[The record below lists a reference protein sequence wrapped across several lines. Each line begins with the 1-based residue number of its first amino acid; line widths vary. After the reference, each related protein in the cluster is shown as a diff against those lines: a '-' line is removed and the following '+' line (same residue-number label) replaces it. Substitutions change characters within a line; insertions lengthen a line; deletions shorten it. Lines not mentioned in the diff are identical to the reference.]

1 MQLSSTLDLLFKS
14 SEGEKTSM
22 DVNEA
27 SLRVILEG
35 SKQYR
40 IPLYQRPY
48 AWKQS
53 NWQKIWDD
61 IVGLANDRKIQP
73 DSSHFTGTLVLD
85 ASSVTTGLTQFLVV
99 DGQQRLTTLSVLL
112 AAIAAYYETNGNQ
125 ADADKIREQVL
136 VNKYSE
142 SEDQR
147 YRLRPANFDEPVY
160 RAVVDGRVEKTNL
173 SHVDDTFAYFQKKLS
188 KVNEEDLSVK
198 EIEDAALQGLK
209 FVTITAKRDDNV
221 YRIFESINNTGIDLT
236 QADLIR
242 NLVFMKLEGMGEQI
256 HNQIWLPLQQNLSS
270 EDIENLFW
278 MDAQWKNP
286 EVRKLDT
293 YEVQKRLILAQGKDE
308 LVDFLKNALAIADAI
323 RRVRLIEVDPNIQ
336 ITKTLGR
343 LHSLQMPGAM
353 VLITRVVFLRNA
365 GSLSEDE
372 ALDALKTIESY
383 LVRRAITNIPVSS
396 LGRISAAGASA
407 LDGDR
412 SREVHRY
419 LSTGN
424 RKYPTNDQVAGVIRE
439 APMYERGR
447 KSTLKLILS
456 WLLEAQ
462 QGKDQVDFD
471 SMTIEHV
478 LPQKPTEAVWK
489 EFSPLVPEDMEEAD
503 LYDELVHT
511 LGNLTLTNYNGELSN
526 KPFSEKRTEWLSI
539 TGVIGTQTI
548 AANEVWGPQQ
558 ITARGRQLAEL
569 ALSIWEGPD
578 ESLLGNE
585 PLGAP
590 ERIDEITS
598 VIPEGRWTSY
608 GDIAVVLGS
617 SGHAVGQRILTG
629 SPNAWRV
636 LRARGEVSPGFKWP
650 EGSRFDGRTAQS
662 VLEEEG
668 VEFDS
673 KGFASKNQRLRP
685 SELKTRIGEESE
697 SD

>member
-1 MQLSSTLDLLFKS
+1 
-14 SEGEKTSM
+14 M

-35 SKQYR
+35 SKQYQ

-53 NWQKIWDD
+53 NWQKIWEDL
-61 IVGLANDRKIQP
+61 VGLAQDRKTQP

-85 ASSVTTGLTQFLVV
+85 ASSVTTGLTRFLVV

-112 AAIAAYYETNGNQ
+112 AAIASSYESSGQQ
-125 ADADKIREQVL
+125 AEADKIREQVL

-147 YRLRPANFDEPVY
+147 YRLRPANFDESVY

-173 SHVDDTFAYFQKKLS
+173 SHVDDTFAYFQRKLS
-188 KVNEEDLSVK
+188 KVHEEGLSVS

-242 NLVFMKLEGMGEQI
+242 NLVFMKLESKGEQV
-256 HNQIWLPLQQNLSS
+256 HNQIWLPLQQNLSG

-278 MDAQWKNP
+278 MDAQWQDP

-293 YEVQKRLILAQGKDE
+293 YEVQKKYILSQSQDE
-308 LVDFLKNALAIADAI
+308 LVDFLKRALAIADAI
-323 RRVRLIEVDPNIQ
+323 RKVRLIEKDSNSDIN
-336 ITKTLGR
+336 KTLVR
-343 LHSLQMPGAM
+343 LDSLQLPGAM
-353 VLITRVVFLRNA
+353 VLITRVVFLRNN
-365 GSLSEDE
+365 GTLSEEE
-372 ALDALKTIESY
+372 ALDSLKTIESY
-383 LVRRAITNIPVSS
+383 LVRRAIANIPVAS

-407 LDGDR
+407 LQGN
-412 SREVHRY
+412 SPREVHRY
-419 LSTGN
+419 LSTGT
-424 RKYPTNDQVAGVIRE
+424 RKYPTNEQIGSIIRE

-447 KSTLKLILS
+447 RRTLKLILS
-456 WLLEAQ
+456 WLLEEQ
-462 QGKDQVDFD
+462 QGRDQVDFE

-478 LPQKPTEAVWK
+478 LPQKPTGEVWK
-489 EFSPLVPEDMEEAD
+489 EFSPLVSEGTDEVE
-503 LYDELVHT
+503 LYEELVHT

-526 KPFSEKRTEWLSI
+526 KSFSEKRKAWLKT
-539 TGVIGTQTI
+539 TGVIGTQAI
-548 AANEVWGPQQ
+548 AAQSQWGPEQ
-558 ITARGRQLAEL
+558 ISSRGDQLAEI
-569 ALSIWEGPD
+569 AIKIWEGPD

-585 PLGAP
+585 PLGIV
-590 ERIDEITS
+590 ERIHDITAM
-598 VIPEGRWTSY
+598 IPAGRWTSY
-608 GDIAVVLGS
+608 GDIAVVLGT
-617 SGHAVGQRILTG
+617 SGHAVGRAILRE

-636 LRARGEVSPGFKWP
+636 LRAHGEVSPGFKWP
-650 EGSRFDGRTAQS
+650 AGSQFEGSSAQS
-662 VLEEEG
+662 VLEDEG
-668 VEFDS
+668 VVFDAR
-673 KGFASKNQRLRP
+673 GFASKDFRMRPEEINSRL
-685 SELKTRIGEESE
+685 GEGWE